1 MTSQSTKTDTVPVML
16 IAGGTG
22 SIGSV
27 LAEQAA
33 RAGWAVAVH
42 GRTEVSVDAIV
53 KRVIEAVGTTANV
66 QGFAIDMSVA
76 HAATTLV
83 ERVAAW
89 HGHINA
95 VIDCVSTGPK
105 ARVSGAFENTEEQ
118 GYAAFMELSIV
129 HLQRLTKAA
138 LPWLKRQGGTLVAFA
153 SDSGKFAAPNQSL
166 IGASRAAIMGF
177 VRNLATE
184 VARDGVR
191 VHCVS
196 PSFVDETNSA
206 MRLATINAQ
215 RVERARRKAGL
226 GLPTP
231 HDIAPLVLFLCGEGA
246 QRITGQIISV
256 NGGMNA

>member
-1 MTSQSTKTDTVPVML
+1 MSRVLL

-22 SIGSV
+22 SIGAV
-27 LAEQAA
+27 IAEQAA

-42 GRTEVSVDAIV
+42 GRSEASVDDVV
-53 KRVIEAVGTTANV
+53 KRVIDALGIDASAAAAIV
-66 QGFAIDMSVA
+66 QGFAVDIS
-76 HAATTLV
+76 ATRAEETLV

-89 HGHINA
+89 HGRIDA
-95 VIDCVSTGPK
+95 VVDCVSTGPNK
-105 ARVSGAFENTEEQ
+105 RLSGAFDSTEEE
-118 GYAAFMELSIV
+118 GYAALMELSIV

-138 LPWLKRQGGTLVAFA
+138 LPWLRRQGGTLIAFA

-191 VHCVS
+191 VHCIS

-206 MRLATINAQ
+206 TRLATINAQ
-215 RVERARRKAGL
+215 RVESARRKAGL

-231 HDIAPLVLFLCGEGA
+231 HDIAPLVLFLCGDGA
-246 QRITGQIISV
+246 RRITGQIISV